1 MRYVCHRFLV
11 EIFTKLFH
19 RGGVAGAGKHNTN
32 LIILWQK
39 QFLII
44 SPIIWTNEKMA
55 MLHRPSS

>member
-1 MRYVCHRFLV
+1 MR
-11 EIFTKLFH
+11 KLFKE
-19 RGGVAGAGKHNTN
+19 RKLFKGGNYMRKYGNTN